1 MCRQTA
7 GGSPATAE
15 AYGHKAWW
23 QLPGGALGMDALTT
37 KGYAGKRQVPTL
49 EQQGLVE
56 AAATDLE
63 HFIGFKGLEP
73 GNSRLERPKNRG
85 LCAGKRQAAA
95 LEQRLTAGLG
105 GSCLEGF
112 GGL

>member
-1 MCRQTA
+1 MDYCSNISCLEDR
-7 GGSPATAE
+7 
-15 AYGHKAWW
+15 KA
-23 QLPGGALGMDALTT
+23 DALTT
-37 KGYAGKRQVPTL
+37 EGYAGKRQVPTL

-85 LCAGKRQAAA
+85 LCAGKRQVPT
-95 LEQRLTAGLG
+95 LEQQRLTAGLG
-105 GSCLEGF
+105 GSCRDGF
-112 GGL
+112 EAF